1 MMLWKVGQLERL
13 PTASTL
19 PVLLPSVKQSQERK
33 GRETLSSSASY
44 KVGPMSPTG
53 SALPVT
59 AWGC

>member
-13 PTASTL
+13 PTVSTL
-19 PVLLPSVKQSQERK
+19 LPLLPSVKQSQERR
-33 GRETLSSSASY
+33 GRETPSSSASC
-44 KVGPMSPTG
+44 KVGPMSPAG